1 MYKVVSSPVKVQR
14 VVAVLKIVLLRNGK
28 YRYINNLPTIIIYTE
43 LEAFQWS
50 SSVLQ

>member
-1 MYKVVSSPVKVQR
+1 MYKVVSPPFKVKR
-14 VVAVLKIVLLRNGK
+14 VVAVLNIVALRNGK

-50 SSVLQ
+50 SSSLQ